1 MIDGAEHPLEP
12 APAAAPER
20 TQRFY
25 VRPNPRIIESAVPAV
40 AFIVANQFASTEI
53 AIGAS
58 FLASVVVFVRN
69 RGHGVIRALG
79 VAGFV
84 VVCGFAVLGLLL
96 GSGKVFVAQNLFI
109 DFLFAAAFVGSVLIG
124 RPLIGA
130 IVREVAPAL
139 QPVMPLGHPLFV
151 RLTLLGALLNVAT
164 GVARLGLLAAL
175 TENQYVI
182 ASRALG
188 LPISVAFY
196 VYCYVLIQRT
206 AIRIWP
212 ADLPPPNRDGTAG

>member
-1 MIDGAEHPLEP
+1 MIDGPKPTEATPPPATEP
-12 APAAAPER
+12 RE
-20 TQRFY
+20 RFY
-25 VRPNPRIIESAVPAV
+25 VRPNPRIIESAVPAL
-40 AFIVANQFASTEI
+40 AFIVANQFASTEVAI
-53 AIGAS
+53 AAS

-79 VAGFV
+79 VAGFF
-84 VVCGFAVLGLLL
+84 VVCGFAVLGLVL

-109 DFLFAAAFVGSVLIG
+109 DFMFAAAFIGSVLIG
-124 RPLIGA
+124 RPLLGA

-139 QPVMPLGHPLFV
+139 QPVMPLRHPLFV
-151 RLTLLGALLNVAT
+151 RLTLLSALLNVIT
-164 GVARLGLLAAL
+164 GVARIGLLMAL

-188 LPISVAFY
+188 FPISVAFY
-196 VYCYVLIQRT
+196 IYCYVAIQRT

-212 ADLPPPNRDGTAG
+212 ADLPPPNRDGTPS